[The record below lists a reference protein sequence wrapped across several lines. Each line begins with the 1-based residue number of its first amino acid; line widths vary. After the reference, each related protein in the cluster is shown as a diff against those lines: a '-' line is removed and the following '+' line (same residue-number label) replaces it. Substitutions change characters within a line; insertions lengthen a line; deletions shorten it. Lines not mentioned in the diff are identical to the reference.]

1 MCACPDNT
9 NSQNNFQTTLYP
21 FKKESVMHTL
31 YLASGS
37 PRRRE
42 ILENLGFKV
51 IRIPADIDE
60 TPHSDE
66 NAADYVQRMAQEK
79 NAAAVEQWLAT
90 HDASPEYPIL
100 TADTT
105 VAYQNHILGKPET
118 EAQAA
123 EILARLSGQTHQVL
137 TAVCV
142 YWQGKTHG
150 VLQTSDVRF
159 KTLSA
164 EEISAY
170 IRSGEPM
177 DKAGAYGIQGLGG
190 VFVEHLQGSF
200 TGVMGLPVYE
210 TAGLLERFGLSVP
223 PFA

>member
-1 MCACPDNT
+1 
-9 NSQNNFQTTLYP
+9 
-21 FKKESVMHTL
+21 MHTL

-42 ILENLGFKV
+42 ILENLRFKV

-66 NAADYVQRMAQEK
+66 KAADYVQRMAQEK

-123 EILARLSGQTHQVL
+123 EILARLLGQTHQVL

-170 IRSGEPM
+170 IRSGERWTKRARM
-177 DKAGAYGIQGLGG
+177 AYRVSDG
-190 VFVEHLQGSF
+190 FVHSL
-200 TGVMGLPVYE
+200 
-210 TAGLLERFGLSVP
+210 
-223 PFA
+223 

>member
-1 MCACPDNT
+1 MN
-9 NSQNNFQTTLYP
+9 
-21 FKKESVMHTL
+21 L

-66 NAADYVQRMAQEK
+66 NAADYVQRMAREK
-79 NAAAVEQWLAT
+79 NAAAVAQWFAA
-90 HDASPEYPIL
+90 HGEPPEYPIL

-123 EILARLSGQTHQVL
+123 EMLARLSGRTHQVL
-137 TAVCV
+137 TSVCV
-142 YWQGKTHG
+142 YWQGKARG

-210 TAGLLERFGLSVP
+210 TAALLKQFGSGVP

>member
-21 FKKESVMHTL
+21 LKKESVMHTL

-42 ILENLGFKV
+42 ILENLGYAV

-79 NAAAVEQWLAT
+79 NAAAVEQWFAT
-90 HDASPEYPIL
+90 HDAQPEYPIL

-123 EILARLSGQTHQVL
+123 EMLARLSGQTHQVL

-142 YWQGKTHG
+142 YWQGKTRG

-164 EEISAY
+164 DEISAY
-170 IRSGEPM
+170 IRSG
-177 DKAGAYGIQGLGG
+177 
-190 VFVEHLQGSF
+190 
-200 TGVMGLPVYE
+200 
-210 TAGLLERFGLSVP
+210 
-223 PFA
+223 